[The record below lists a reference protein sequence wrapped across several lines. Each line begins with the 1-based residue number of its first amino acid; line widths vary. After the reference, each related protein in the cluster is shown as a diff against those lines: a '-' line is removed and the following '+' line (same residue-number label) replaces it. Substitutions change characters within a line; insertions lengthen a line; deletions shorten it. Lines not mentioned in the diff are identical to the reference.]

1 MVRVTRLRLVHLVVA
16 SVGVVLVWA
25 CATPGGPLP
34 APAFVAVPPPDAAA
48 PSSGAVSSASTTSS
62 PSMSAPEADAGAC
75 AGQCHGTMATPD
87 LGVALQEKANEARRC
102 YNAALAADPT
112 VQGHLVLAVRVGADG
127 SVCSSETLQSE
138 LPDDMNACIAALFA
152 RATFPAPTGGCIVA
166 HVPML
171 FKPIH
176 PDAGP

>member
-1 MVRVTRLRLVHLVVA
+1 MVRVTRPGLVPLVVA

-25 CATPGGPLP
+25 CATPVGPP
-34 APAFVAVPPPDAAA
+34 SAPIFVAVPPPDAAA
-48 PSSGAVSSASTTSS
+48 PSSAAVSSASTTSS
-62 PSMSAPEADAGAC
+62 LLPSASDANAGVC
-75 AGQCHGTMATPD
+75 AGQCRGTMATPD

-102 YNAALAADPT
+102 YNAALAADPG

-152 RATFPAPTGGCIVA
+152 RAMFPAPTGGCIVA
-166 HVPML
+166 HVPIL
-171 FKPIH
+171 FKPVH